1 MKTFSLD
8 APALAA
14 VLDHD
19 SLYWT
24 CAASVEPRDGCLLF
38 HNQELIS
45 RIDPNHAGQFRLFPG
60 QAESMVS
67 EIIDFYCRFGAAPAA
82 YVDCLA
88 SPLDLIPV
96 LLEAG
101 FQAWDGA
108 VSDLMVYTG
117 HGLAVSTPY
126 RVKRVTTDTDREDW
140 ASITDVDDPAQRV
153 LLHKVYL
160 TQLADPR
167 LTAYLVRLDGEPVA
181 RCQLFSAGGIGRI
194 EAVRTR
200 LGFRGRGLASALI
213 RSAIQDSLQLNRL
226 TYLYA
231 EPGGSP
237 QQLYL
242 HLGFANA
249 VQNFIRSY
257 LFQ

>member
-1 MKTFSLD
+1 MKTYSLD

-24 CAASVEPRDGCLLF
+24 CASSVERWDGCLLF
-38 HNQELIS
+38 YNQALTS
-45 RIDPNHAGQFRLFPG
+45 RIDPNHAGQFRLLSG
-60 QAESMVS
+60 QAERIVG
-67 EIIDFYCRFGAAPAA
+67 EIIDFYHRFGAAPAA
-82 YVDCLA
+82 FVDYLA
-88 SPLDLIPV
+88 TPLDLIPV

-117 HGLAVSTPY
+117 HGLDDSIPY
-126 RVKRVTTDTDREDW
+126 PVIRVMTDQDREDW
-140 ASITDVDDPAQRV
+140 ASITDVNDSVQQN
-153 LLHKVYL
+153 LLRNLYL
-160 TQLADPR
+160 TQLADSR
-167 LTAYLVRLDGEPVA
+167 LTAYLLRFEEEPVA

-194 EAVRTR
+194 EAVHTR

-213 RSAIQDSLQLNRL
+213 RFAIQDSLHWNRL

-242 HLGFANA
+242 HLGFVNA